1 MRIAR
6 WLVVAAAVA
15 ALAPLACTT
24 TTFQS
29 TWRAPEAKPLQMKGA
44 KVVGVFLSKS
54 ATVRHKGEDAMARE
68 LTARGAQGVPA
79 YTVLTD
85 DEAKDP
91 EAAKAKLDSL
101 GFAGA
106 VVMRVVGRETDVHYA
121 PGVWVGP
128 RYRHFWGYWRWGW
141 GAVYEPRY
149 LAVDRVVKVETLVY
163 SITQDELVWAGV
175 SKTVD
180 ARHVDDLV
188 SDLSQALTKQ
198 MQKDGLLP
206 PS

>member
-6 WLVVAAAVA
+6 WMVVAAGVA
-15 ALAPLACTT
+15 TLTSLACTT

-29 TWRAPEAKPLQMKGA
+29 TWRAPEAKPLQIQGA

-54 ATVRHKGEDAMARE
+54 AAVRHKGEDAMARE

-79 YTVLTD
+79 YTILTD

-121 PGVWVGP
+121 PAVWVGP
-128 RYRHFWGYWRWGW
+128 RYHHFWGYWRWGW
-141 GAVYEPRY
+141 GSVWEPQY
-149 LAVDRVVKVETLVY
+149 LAVDKVVKVETLVY

-180 ARHVDDLV
+180 PRHVDDLV
-188 SDLSQALTKQ
+188 SDLAKAVADQLAKA
-198 MQKDGLLP
+198 GLLKKV
-206 PS
+206 

>member
-54 ATVRHKGEDAMARE
+54 AAVRRKGEDAMARE

-79 YTVLTD
+79 YSVLTD

-101 GFAGA
+101 GFSGA
-106 VVMRVVGRETDVHYA
+106 IVMRVVGRKTDIQYT

-141 GAVYEPRY
+141 GSVWEPQY
-149 LAVDRVVKVETLVY
+149 LRAERVVKVETLVY

-180 ARHVDDLV
+180 AGKVDDLV
-188 SDLSQALTKQ
+188 SDLAQALSKQ
-198 MQKDGLLP
+198 LEKEGLLP
-206 PS
+206 RS